1 MLASFKSFFSELL
14 QTDSEVIDTLD
25 SRQLA
30 AAALMIEVATI
41 DENFDE
47 TETRTLTAELRRQFE
62 LDTDTLE
69 QLVARARA
77 ERNDSTSLYQFTRLV
92 NEAFTAEEKCQLLL
106 GMWRVAFADG
116 NLDKYEEH
124 IIRRISELIYVPHK
138 DFIRTKQVARDMQ
151 K

>member
-92 NEAFTAEEKCQLLL
+92 NEAFTAEEKYQLLL